1 MSQKLFINYKD
12 IKTTASYVSIDAGV
26 TYQDVVVSDLV
37 LDPDTKNRY
46 FRSGTEATMLEA
58 HASLF
63 GKAATDSFAPT
74 DQIDSF
80 AFAKTA
86 TDSFGVT
93 EDIHVLLEIL
103 RTFTDSAPVVDSQ
116 AFAFDLPKTDS
127 VSAAD
132 VEIRD
137 FSKAAADSYGLL
149 EAAALSFSNVYSDST
164 SVNDQ
169 FSRVASYVRTFSD
182 AFTLDD
188 ITDVDAVQKS
198 TIGAKTNVIG
208 FADVQVFGTEKS
220 LQDTATVAE
229 QASLHPSRPEAD
241 GISAS
246 DVFQKV
252 VTFSRVP
259 AETVS
264 VAESAVADV
273 SKSLSDTPAMS
284 DTFQKSVSFQR
295 VFTEALSFAD
305 QHVANVGKGLSDT
318 ASMSESIQI
327 QTRSIASSVLNAG
340 VLNSAP
346 LNN

>member
-1 MSQKLFINYKD
+1 MAQKVSVKYKQ
-12 IKTTASYVSIDAGV
+12 IKTSASYAALDA
-26 TYQDVVVSDLV
+26 VVSYQNV
-37 LDPDTKNRY
+37 AVPEFILDADTKNRY

-58 HASLF
+58 HAALF
-63 GKAATDSFAPT
+63 GKAATDSFAPA

-80 AFAKTA
+80 GFTKVVA
-86 TDSFGVT
+86 DSFGVT

-103 RTFTDSAPVVDSQ
+103 RTFTENVPVIDSQ
-116 AFAFDLPKTDS
+116 AFAFALSKTDS
-127 VSAAD
+127 VSTSD

-137 FSKAAADSYGLL
+137 FSKAATDSYALL

-164 SVNDQ
+164 SVTDE
-169 FSRVASYVRTFSD
+169 FSQVTSYVRAFSD
-182 AFTLDD
+182 TFTLDD
-188 ITDVDAVQKS
+188 ITDVDAVQKN
-198 TIGAKTNVIG
+198 TIAAKTNVIG
-208 FADVQVFGTEKS
+208 FADVQVFGTEKA
-220 LQDTATVAE
+220 LQDTASVAE
-229 QASLHPSRPEAD
+229 QAALHPSRPEAD

-252 VTFSRVP
+252 VAFSRAP
-259 AETVS
+259 AEIVS

-273 SKSLSDTPAMS
+273 SKSLTDTPAVA
-284 DTFQKSVSFQR
+284 DVFQKAVSFQR

-305 QHVANVGKGLSDT
+305 QHVANVGKGFSDT
-318 ASMSESIQI
+318 TSMSETIQI